1 MRHTFASIL
10 IATGH
15 NLKYIQNQMGHSKT
29 EITLNLYGH
38 LLKETLTDAAQKTEK
53 TVFNCP
59 ASVPSEK
66 KGVSGNA

>member
-1 MRHTFASIL
+1 
-10 IATGH
+10 
-15 NLKYIQNQMGHSKT
+15 MGHSKT